1 MGCLF
6 ELRTD
11 FFRRSELREREHNCP
26 AADLPKSH
34 NVQLQQTELEKVR
47 NWKYLQFGK
56 DISAATIRLST
67 LKLKQEQNHQSKTDS
82 TFNALKFR
90 WKRLC
95 IPATENADQVQNF
108 KMIPATVSPLHP
120 DADQRWHRTDT
131 VSFLSEPGRYRPH
144 RVRVALSQPTA
155 AQQRRESSEASSGR
169 SRGYPA
175 RPD

>member
-34 NVQLQQTELEKVR
+34 NVQLQQTELEMVR

-82 TFNALKFR
+82 TFNAL
-90 WKRLC
+90 
-95 IPATENADQVQNF
+95 
-108 KMIPATVSPLHP
+108 
-120 DADQRWHRTDT
+120 
-131 VSFLSEPGRYRPH
+131 
-144 RVRVALSQPTA
+144 
-155 AQQRRESSEASSGR
+155 SSGGSGFAFLPR
-169 SRGYPA
+169 KMQIKFKTANDSG
-175 RPD
+175 